1 MVGREEGGA
10 RLQQAVPEGPGGAV
24 SGLSGGVHEALA
36 AAAAAAGAGKA
47 VACAAL
53 LAPAAY
59 MYSTA
64 PLRPPPAPFPPPGKS
79 GQGKSSTLNSLLGE
93 KAASVAA
100 FKMQPD
106 TESTTTYARQVR
118 SGVGG
123 GWGVDG
129 AGGGGVNGCW
139 GGMGGVHG
147 GCGGAVVWEGHPWP
161 SHHAMPCH
169 AMGGGGGEWCGW
181 GQVEHLEL
189 RSTSDS
195 GSDIVYHAM
204 VCVPSSASLHLPLT
218 SS

>member
-1 MVGREEGGA
+1 MEVGSGMVGREEGGA

-123 GWGVDG
+123 GV
-129 AGGGGVNGCW
+129 GGGW
-139 GGMGGVHG
+139 GGWRWREWMLGWDGWRAWRLWW
-147 GCGGAVVWEGHPWP
+147 GCGVGGTPMALPP
-161 SHHAMPCH
+161 CHAMPCH
-169 AMGGGGGEWCGW
+169 GW
-181 GQVEHLEL
+181 GRGGVVRMGASGAPRVEEHL
-189 RSTSDS
+189 
-195 GSDIVYHAM
+195 GQWV
-204 VCVPSSASLHLPLT
+204 
-218 SS
+218 